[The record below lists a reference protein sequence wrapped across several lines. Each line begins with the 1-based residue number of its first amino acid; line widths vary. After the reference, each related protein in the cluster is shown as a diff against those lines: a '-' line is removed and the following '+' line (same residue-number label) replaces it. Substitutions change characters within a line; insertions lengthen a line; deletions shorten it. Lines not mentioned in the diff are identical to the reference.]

1 LDKEAFRFA
10 QRYNGGRK
18 MNRYRDESWDY
29 RTANTK
35 QLTHC
40 FHRYPAMMIPQVAG
54 RLIDMYL
61 SSTSNNCKVLDPFCG
76 SGTVLL
82 EAKRRGLESW
92 GIDINPLAMLI
103 AKAKTN
109 PIDIETLGKF
119 HRRFSKKLIEVFNN
133 KDEFVKRVNIPNFF
147 NIDFWFR
154 PKVVEALSVI
164 KYEILNIKDEDIQD
178 FYKVAFSETVRDCS
192 NVRNGEFKLFRIP
205 EEKLKNYNPNVLL
218 TFLEKAER
226 NFKGAQNCYQELSF
240 KDYLNIPVHILD
252 EDTRFK
258 TSIPDKTIDLI
269 ITSPPYGDS
278 KTTVAYGQFS
288 RLSLQWLDFEED
300 ICRNID
306 KNSLGGKPPINT
318 DRTHISKTLGNI
330 LRKIEKKDKKR
341 ASEVL
346 SFYNDMVSC
355 VEELNRIMKVKSRIC
370 FVLGN
375 RTVKGITI
383 PTDQILIEMF
393 EHFDFVHKGTIIRDI
408 PNKTMPL
415 KNSPTNE
422 PGKLGKTMWNEY
434 IVIVER

>member
-1 LDKEAFRFA
+1 
-10 QRYNGGRK
+10 

-54 RLIDMYL
+54 RLIDMFL
-61 SSTSNNCKVLDPFCG
+61 SSHSNNCMVLDPFCG
-76 SGTVLL
+76 SGTVVL
-82 EAKRRGLESW
+82 ESKRRGLESW
-92 GIDINPLAMLI
+92 GIDINPLALLI
-103 AKAKTN
+103 AKAKVT
-109 PIDIETLGKF
+109 PIEIETLEKF
-119 HRRFSKKLIEVFNN
+119 HRRFSKKLMEIFNN
-133 KDEFVKRVNIPNFF
+133 EDEFTKRVNSPDFF

-154 PKVVEALSVI
+154 PKVSEALSVI
-164 KYEILNIKDEDIQD
+164 RYEILKIKDRDIQD
-178 FYKVAFSETVRDCS
+178 FYKVTFSETVRGCS

-205 EEKLKNYNPNVLL
+205 KEKLKTYTPNVLV
-218 TFLEKAER
+218 TFLEKVER
-226 NFKGAQNCYQELSF
+226 NFKGARELYQELSS
-240 KDYLNIPVHILD
+240 KNHLNIPAHILA
-252 EDTRFK
+252 EDTRLK
-258 TSIPDKTIDLI
+258 TSIPDNTIDLL

-288 RLSLQWLDFEED
+288 RLSLQWLDFEEK

-306 KNSLGGKPPINT
+306 KNSLGGKPPTNT
-318 DRTHISKTLGNI
+318 DTTHTSKTLGNV

-346 SFYNDMVSC
+346 SFYNDMFSC
-355 VEELNRIMKVKSRIC
+355 IGELNRIMKKHSRIC

-383 PTDQILIEMF
+383 PTDQILTDMF
-393 EHFDFVHKGTIIRDI
+393 EYFGFAHKETIIRDI

-422 PGKLGKTMWNEY
+422 PGKLEKTMWNEY